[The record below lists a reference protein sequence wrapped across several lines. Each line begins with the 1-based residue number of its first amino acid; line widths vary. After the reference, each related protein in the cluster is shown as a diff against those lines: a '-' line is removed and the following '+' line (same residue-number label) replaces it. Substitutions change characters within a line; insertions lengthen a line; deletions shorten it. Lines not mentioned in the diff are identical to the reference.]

1 VQRHTFRHYNALG
14 EVAKGSQLFMP
25 SAPTFDLLNLLLG
38 LAWLGELDREQI
50 ARLWF
55 HVRSVSTVEK
65 TLAELCKQGLIQK
78 RSWSKR
84 DAERNVTVPQLARW
98 SLTPTGH
105 AQVKQR
111 DQYPIKAAQPR
122 QKRLIEH
129 DARTTGII
137 VRLIELARSRDL
149 SGVAVIHELRLHPE
163 RSRPILD
170 ALVIFQLHGGFN
182 HTHLV
187 PWSRDLPTE
196 DERLFRFA
204 IEADNDT
211 EPPEVL
217 RGKARAYRGVNSDT
231 NWQRWWRQ
239 HYGPP
244 PLPLWVA
251 PDAARVQAIHTHWTK
266 VWPEGMWYITD
277 DAGLMRNRWLKYY
290 GGQETRIEVAF
301 PAPPPALPP
310 PPPPSTTPLVPPP
323 PPAPEAP
330 PPPAEAAPPATSA
343 GAGQIVLARATHA
356 PRPLEEAPTA
366 ADYAMI
372 TARYGEQTLQEQ
384 LSEVWSALPRR
395 ALARLICASVALMLL
410 VGVLSVGARLT
421 NVASSRWQAFMAV
434 RAAPSAT
441 PVATII
447 PSAPSAGTDQEPNV
461 CGEARISARRVNLRA
476 APTRRSDVLR
486 QLPQGAVVDLLCDAP
501 QVADGYTWRHV
512 QRQGDEQTGWIATA
526 YLVLLQ

>member
-14 EVAKGSQLFMP
+14 EVAKGSQLCMP

-55 HVRSVSTVEK
+55 CERSLSTVEK

-84 DAERNVTVPQLARW
+84 DAERNVTAPQLARW
-98 SLTPTGH
+98 SLTPSGH
-105 AQVKQR
+105 AQIKQH

-129 DARTTGII
+129 DARTTAII
-137 VRLIELARSRDL
+137 VRLIELARPRDL
-149 SGVAVIHELRLHPE
+149 SGVAVGHELRLHPE
-163 RSRPILD
+163 RSRPIMD
-170 ALVIFQLHGGFN
+170 ALLIFQLHGGFN
-182 HTHLV
+182 HAHLV

-217 RGKARAYRGVNSDT
+217 RGKAGAYRGVNSDPD
-231 NWQRWWRQ
+231 WQRWWRQ

-251 PDAARVQAIHTHWTK
+251 PDAARVETIHTHWTK

-277 DAGLMRNRWLKYY
+277 DRGLAHNRWLKYD
-290 GGQETRIEVAF
+290 GGPEERIEVAF

-310 PPPPSTTPLVPPP
+310 PPSPASTPLLAP
-323 PPAPEAP
+323 PPAPAP
-330 PPPAEAAPPATSA
+330 EAAPPPIPAA
-343 GAGQIVLARATHA
+343 PAVPRARLGQIVL
-356 PRPLEEAPTA
+356 PRVRTTP
-366 ADYAMI
+366 DCS
-372 TARYGEQTLQEQ
+372 RRR
-384 LSEVWSALPRR
+384 LPRR
-395 ALARLICASVALMLL
+395 ITRVLRRSIVSTAYRATPAHFGRRCHVGRLSDSPVP
-410 VGVLSVGARLT
+410 VLSWRCSS
-421 NVASSRWQAFMAV
+421 ASW
-434 RAAPSAT
+434 P
-441 PVATII
+441 
-447 PSAPSAGTDQEPNV
+447 
-461 CGEARISARRVNLRA
+461 
-476 APTRRSDVLR
+476 
-486 QLPQGAVVDLLCDAP
+486 
-501 QVADGYTWRHV
+501 
-512 QRQGDEQTGWIATA
+512 
-526 YLVLLQ
+526 